1 MDNSEMKNNDMIQAQ
16 IYKLNFLAEII
27 DDWTVDP
34 GDQIIETWSD
44 ETRINV
50 FAGIS
55 QTLQD
60 TANALQMVY
69 ENLEN
74 KRVQALRNG

>member
-1 MDNSEMKNNDMIQAQ
+1 MENNDTIQAQ
-16 IYKLNFLAEII
+16 IHKLNFLAEII
-27 DDWTVDP
+27 NDWTVDP

-44 ETRINV
+44 ETRINI

-60 TANALQMVY
+60 TANTLQMVY
-69 ENLEN
+69 EDLEN
-74 KRVQALRNG
+74 KRVQALRHG